1 MYYSMLFYIFSFFVI
16 ASSIGVITSK
26 NPVYCVLYLI
36 LAFINSAILFLFLNA
51 EFLAM
56 LLIVVYVGA
65 VAVLFLFVVM
75 MLNISFAGLRSGVAQ
90 FLPFGILIGIVIFVE
105 LILAFVPWE
114 FKEQAMNNRS
124 AAIDTAEDNTVALGK
139 IVYTDYFLLFQC
151 AGIILLIAMIGSIV
165 LTLRSRPD
173 VKRQSITSQI
183 YRDPNTSIE
192 VKDVKPGEGI

>member
-75 MLNISFAGLRSGVAQ
+75 MLNINIEEKKSVLLKFKPLSVVLGSIILVE
-90 FLPFGILIGIVIFVE
+90 FLYFLIIDNSTLEKLSNTPNLEQKNNTISLGNIL
-105 LILAFVPWE
+105 
-114 FKEQAMNNRS
+114 
-124 AAIDTAEDNTVALGK
+124 
-139 IVYTDYFLLFQC
+139 YTDFALLFQMC
-151 AGIILLIAMIGSIV
+151 GVILLVAMIGAIV
-165 LTLRSRPD
+165 LTLRKRPGVKKQIIKNQTDLKKED
-173 VKRQSITSQI
+173 VI
-183 YRDPNTSIE
+183 
-192 VKDVKPGEGI
+192 DVVSVNNNEGA